1 MKAIGMEQEQMLFN
15 QQVNRVLCKLDQNRI
30 NNNIV
35 VTTYS
40 LAERTLIQ
48 PSILP
53 EFDNDNSLRILNL
66 ESSNSHRNNICVLKL
81 EFKYIFMLLIENT
94 LFISLSVMSN
104 NNDIFTIVFSLYY
117 MIIIFIF
124 YKYMRGSKDFNYLVF
139 GLSIFF
145 ILVNIFMLRIFLNI
159 LLKN

>member
-1 MKAIGMEQEQMLFN
+1 MN
-15 QQVNRVLCKLDQNRI
+15 SKLDQNRI

-81 EFKYIFMLLIENT
+81 EFKYI
-94 LFISLSVMSN
+94 
-104 NNDIFTIVFSLYY
+104 
-117 MIIIFIF
+117 
-124 YKYMRGSKDFNYLVF
+124 
-139 GLSIFF
+139 
-145 ILVNIFMLRIFLNI
+145 
-159 LLKN
+159 

>member
-1 MKAIGMEQEQMLFN
+1 MNRCPILSSISDNESYRNETRANAFQSTSEQSIS
-15 QQVNRVLCKLDQNRI
+15 KLDQNRI

-53 EFDNDNSLRILNL
+53 EFDNDNSLRILNF

-104 NNDIFTIVFSLYY
+104 NNDIFTIVFPFT
-117 MIIIFIF
+117 I
-124 YKYMRGSKDFNYLVF
+124 
-139 GLSIFF
+139 
-145 ILVNIFMLRIFLNI
+145 
-159 LLKN
+159 